1 MIEQISIILKLA
13 CQWLNIRPPIHLQ
26 TIYHDNI
33 KQCRGS
39 LANIDSDYHT
49 LDDFSNITLKASQ
62 QVQKLAIIIGIFIGT
77 YLISRF
83 DTFILIE
90 ILLNLGRFKV

>member
-13 CQWLNIRPPIHLQ
+13 CKWLNIRPPNHLQ
-26 TIYHDNI
+26 AIYHDNI

-62 QVQKLAIIIGIFIGT
+62 QVQNLAIIIGIFIGT
-77 YLISRF
+77 Y
-83 DTFILIE
+83 
-90 ILLNLGRFKV
+90 

>member
-13 CQWLNIRPPIHLQ
+13 CKWLNIRPPNHLQ
-26 TIYHDNI
+26 AIYHDNI

-49 LDDFSNITLKASQ
+49 LDGFSNITLKASQ
-62 QVQKLAIIIGIFIGT
+62 QVQKTSHNNWYFH
-77 YLISRF
+77 RH
-83 DTFILIE
+83 
-90 ILLNLGRFKV
+90 LLNLGRFKVKHDLTSLF

>member
-13 CQWLNIRPPIHLQ
+13 CKWLNIRPPIHLQ

-39 LANIDSDYHT
+39 LPNIDSDYHT

-77 YLISRF
+77 Y
-83 DTFILIE
+83 
-90 ILLNLGRFKV
+90 